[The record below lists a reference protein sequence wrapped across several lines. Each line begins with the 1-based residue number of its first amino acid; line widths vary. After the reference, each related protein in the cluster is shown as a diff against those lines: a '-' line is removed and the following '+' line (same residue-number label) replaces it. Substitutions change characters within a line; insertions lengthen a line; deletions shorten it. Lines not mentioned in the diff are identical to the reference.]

1 MQDVRVRL
9 SMLWVF
15 LMFNYLYAD
24 VMALFDPGIA
34 RDAMTTS
41 ALLAASFLMEIP
53 MAMVLLSRTLTMRPN
68 RWTNVIAGTLMAVVA
83 VSTLLFVGP
92 PTPYYVFFGAVEIPC
107 LLLIIWTA
115 WRWTAPADSPSIA

>member
-1 MQDVRVRL
+1 MHDVKVRL
-9 SMLWVF
+9 STLWVF

-34 RDAMTTS
+34 RDALTAP
-41 ALLAASFLMEIP
+41 ALLAASVLMEIP

-68 RWTNVIAGTLMAVVA
+68 RWANVIAGTLMAVVA
-83 VSTLLFVGP
+83 ASTLIFVGP

-107 LLLIIWTA
+107 LLFIVWTA
-115 WRWTAPADSPSIA
+115 WRWTSPAASSSIA